1 MFKRIFSFIPR
12 KQLLLKFPSYCCN
25 YSLILFSMTKNPW
38 PVQAVCALAAQRR
51 CLLKLFIPVAIMS
64 SMIGLSLQQRSRLGT
79 QDVVL
84 PTRMYSRSHGP
95 WAIVAPEAKLLPG
108 QKYYVVP
115 ISTIR
120 KLQRLTLKYS
130 PSSVQQIRS
139 IQSSKVEENNG
150 TASTC
155 NWFFVDKSNTTKL
168 TYASMKPI
176 TSKGGC
182 FSDDNCFTCLLMG
195 IKIKEKGNDSVR
207 KTSSS
212 TRISSTEATRLTR
225 KRSRD
230 FTRNGIRGSP
240 KRPTSLTS
248 LDHWQPSLE
257 SIKEE

>member
-12 KQLLLKFPSYCCN
+12 KQLLLKFPSYCCQLLSH
-25 YSLILFSMTKNPW
+25 SLLYDKESMACPTCLCTSSTKKMLIKIVHPGGHYELHDR
-38 PVQAVCALAAQRR
+38 PVLAAEITLRNPR
-51 CLLKLFIPVAIMS
+51 CCVAHPHVF
-64 SMIGLSLQQRSRLGT
+64 QE
-79 QDVVL
+79 
-84 PTRMYSRSHGP
+84 P

-139 IQSSKVEENNG
+139 IQSSKVEEENNG

-240 KRPTSLTS
+240 KRLTSLTS